1 MKKFLLIVV
10 FISFAPL
17 FVFGDIDSV
26 DLPNDDFEFS
36 TEDVQDPIEKPYG
49 NGEKLVPPKNK
60 FKTKG
65 DAMAFGLKRGVANLF
80 CGWLEIP
87 RAFSFEFTERPLSAP
102 VTAPILGSSLTA
114 IRMVQGGI
122 DLLSAGFNGYF
133 SYGDIT
139 TYPWEEPWLYR
150 GTNYINKTME

>member
-1 MKKFLLIVV
+1 MKKLALIAVL
-10 FISFAPL
+10 ISFTPI

-36 TEDVQDPIEKPYG
+36 TEDVQDPIEQSYDG
-49 NGEKLVPPKNK
+49 NEKLVPPKNK

-65 DAMAFGLKRGVANLF
+65 EAMAFGLKRGAANLLL
-80 CGWLEIP
+80 GWIEIP
-87 RAFSFEFTERPLSAP
+87 RSFSYEFTERPLSAP
-102 VTAPILGSSLTA
+102 ITAPILGSSLA
-114 IRMVQGGI
+114 VIRMVQGGI
-122 DLLSAGFNGYF
+122 DLLSIGFNGYF

-150 GTNYINKTME
+150 GTNFPKAKN